1 MGELAIRA
9 LRVVIVGVFAG
20 LLVIQGMIVPLLGV
34 DLEEAGAPPGLRWTV
49 VGIGVVGVLAAEV
62 TLVCVWRLLTMV
74 HRETVFSR
82 SAFRDVDVIIG
93 AVLTAAVLL
102 LALGVVLAPGEAMPP
117 GGVLVI
123 GIAAVAVGGV
133 GLLVLVMRVLLA
145 KAVDLDTTATTLR
158 AELDEVI

>member
-34 DLEEAGAPPGLRWTV
+34 DLEEAGAPPGLRWAV
-49 VGIGVVGVLAAEV
+49 VGIGVAGVLTAEV

-102 LALGVVLAPGEAMPP
+102 LALGVVLTPGDAMPP